1 MGADA
6 ANQFPFGRL
15 RSGVFEID
23 LRAGELTKHGLR
35 IRLQEQPFQALA
47 MLLDKPGELVTRE
60 LGANDR
66 AMIWSNMAYQARFN
80 PSILM
85 RRSSTRSR
93 PTPGFRIFWAVLAY
107 RDEERCLARNIFARE
122 PSHKR
127 R

>member
-66 AMIWSNMAYQARFN
+66 AMIWRACNQGTRRQRPGDDLVEYGLSSAIQSFHPHATVFDPLRSDPRFQD
-80 PSILM
+80 L
-85 RRSSTRSR
+85 
-93 PTPGFRIFWAVLAY
+93 L
-107 RDEERCLARNIFARE
+107 RCVGL
-122 PSHKR
+122 S
-127 R
+127 